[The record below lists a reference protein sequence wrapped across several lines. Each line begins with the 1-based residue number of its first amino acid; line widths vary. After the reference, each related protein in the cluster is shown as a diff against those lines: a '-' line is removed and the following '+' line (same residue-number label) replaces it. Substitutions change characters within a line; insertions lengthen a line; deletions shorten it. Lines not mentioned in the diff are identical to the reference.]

1 MKKKIKSEREII
13 KIVKKLKKEKK
24 KIVATS
30 GSFDLLHFGH
40 IAALSEAKKKG
51 DVLIVLLNS
60 DSSVKLYKGKDRPIF
75 PEDIRAKVLSALEP
89 VDYVTIFNEITPVK
103 ILEKIQPDIYCQGE
117 EWGKNCIERTI
128 VEKYGGKI
136 HVIKAQKNF
145 STTKILEK
153 IKNIISKPSNKAIFL
168 DRDGVINANE
178 PEYVHKIKDFKF
190 VRGAIPALKKLS
202 KTDYKIIIITNQS
215 GIGRGYYTIKDF
227 KKLNSWMLKKLKKEG
242 IRIDKVYFC
251 PHKPEDN
258 CNCRKPKPGLILK
271 ALEDFDI
278 NLSKSWLIGDDVK
291 DVILG
296 RSMNIKTIKI
306 GKKMP
311 KELKLEPNYYAKNL
325 LEAVNIILKSK
336 A

>member
-1 MKKKIKSEREII
+1 MGKELYRKGYCGKI
-13 KIVKKLKKEKK
+13 
-24 KIVATS
+24 
-30 GSFDLLHFGH
+30 
-40 IAALSEAKKKG
+40 
-51 DVLIVLLNS
+51 
-60 DSSVKLYKGKDRPIF
+60 
-75 PEDIRAKVLSALEP
+75 
-89 VDYVTIFNEITPVK
+89 
-103 ILEKIQPDIYCQGE
+103 
-117 EWGKNCIERTI
+117 WGKI
-128 VEKYGGKI
+128 Y
-136 HVIKAQKNF
+136 VIKAQKNF

-168 DRDGVINANE
+168 DRDGVINVNE

-202 KTDYKIIIITNQS
+202 NTDYKIIIITNQS

-227 KKLNSWMLKKLKKEG
+227 EKLNSWMLKTLKRKG

-271 ALEDFDI
+271 AIEDFGI
-278 NLSKSWLIGDDVK
+278 NLSKSWLVGDDVR

-325 LEAVNIILKSK
+325 LKAVNIILKSK